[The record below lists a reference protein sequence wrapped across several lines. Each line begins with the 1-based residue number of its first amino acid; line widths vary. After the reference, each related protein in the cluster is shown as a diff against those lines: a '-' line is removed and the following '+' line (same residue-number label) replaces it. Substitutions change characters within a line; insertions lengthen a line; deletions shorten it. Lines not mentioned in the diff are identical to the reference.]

1 MELLIAHPVEMK
13 GSPMQPV
20 EDTSVNG
27 ASRMISELTAQMAAM
42 KRELESVKREVQ
54 ELRTKC
60 SDINKTLISLC
71 CPKEWYT
78 EEIDEKELAQAMAR
92 ADEQPTIAELIE
104 SLAKSDTLSDVKP
117 L

>member
-1 MELLIAHPVEMK
+1 
-13 GSPMQPV
+13 MQSA

-27 ASRMISELTAQMAAM
+27 AARLVNELSAQLTAM
-42 KRELESVKREVQ
+42 KRELECVKSEVQ
-54 ELRTKC
+54 ELRVKC

-71 CPKEWYT
+71 CPKEWFT
-78 EEIDEKELAQAMAR
+78 EEIDEKELEEALAHAH
-92 ADEQPTIAELIE
+92 EQPSIEELIE

>member
-1 MELLIAHPVEMK
+1 
-13 GSPMQPV
+13 MQSA
-20 EDTSVNG
+20 EDTSLNG
-27 ASRMISELTAQMAAM
+27 ASRVISELTAQMAAM
-42 KRELESVKREVQ
+42 KRELESVKSEVQ
-54 ELRTKC
+54 ELRVKC

-78 EEIDEKELAQAMAR
+78 QEIDEKELEEALAH
-92 ADEQPTIAELIE
+92 ADEQPTMAELIE